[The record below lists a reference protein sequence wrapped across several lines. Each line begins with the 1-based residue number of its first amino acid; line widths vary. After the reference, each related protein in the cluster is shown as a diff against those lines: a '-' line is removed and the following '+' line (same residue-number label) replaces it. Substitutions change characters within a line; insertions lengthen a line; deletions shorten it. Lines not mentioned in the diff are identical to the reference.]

1 MRVRG
6 KGFTP
11 PYYVPVEDRSAARGN
26 LSAVE
31 VPELSA
37 VWPLVE
43 QIGFGAIAGFI
54 AGYALKKVG
63 KVVAI
68 VLGLVFIAVQL
79 LAWSGFVSVNWG
91 IVQERVDPMLTGES
105 LQGTWSAVVRVLT
118 YNIPFAAAFVPAFI
132 LGLKRG

>member
-1 MRVRG
+1 M
-6 KGFTP
+6 
-11 PYYVPVEDRSAARGN
+11 
-26 LSAVE
+26 
-31 VPELSA
+31 PELTA
-37 VWPLVE
+37 VWPLLE
-43 QIGFGAIAGFI
+43 QVGFGAIAGFI

-68 VLGLVFIAVQL
+68 ALGLLFIAVQV

-91 IVQERVDPMLTGES
+91 VVQERVDPMLTGDS
-105 LQGTWSAVVRVLT
+105 LQGTWSALLSLLT

>member
-1 MRVRG
+1 ME
-6 KGFTP
+6 T
-11 PYYVPVEDRSAARGN
+11 
-26 LSAVE
+26 
-31 VPELSA
+31 PELSA

-68 VLGLVFIAVQL
+68 VLGLIFIAVQV
-79 LAWSGFVSVNWG
+79 LAWSGFISVNWNV
-91 IVQERVDPMLTGES
+91 VQEQVDPMLTGES
-105 LQGTWSAVVRVLT
+105 LQGTWSALISLLT
-118 YNIPFAAAFVPAFI
+118 YNIPFAAAFVPAFV